1 MVNLKNSNNL
11 HLWFFWLPIV
21 LIFILL
27 PLGAEAKIFDPVST
41 DKSVEYLGM
50 IFGHK
55 IGGLSLGQESNA
67 SQFLN
72 NLFQMF
78 NGVILAVAMF
88 ILSYVSIISTVNTAQ
103 EGQVMGKKWSSIWIP
118 LRSTIGLLLLAPVP
132 GSGYSSL
139 QVVIM
144 WIVLNG
150 IGAADQ
156 MWSFVLNNL
165 SQGISATQKDEIN
178 RKDVIKLSKQGTV
191 LAKNLFDSLVCVAII
206 NNNMDPPR
214 GNHIAKKL
222 NYYFPKFTPNPITE
236 PVSIKFGIE
245 EEPSNNIRSSI
256 CGELKISASFSDED
270 LIDPNNTKVQ
280 LNDNQKARIIDFA
293 YRTKIGII
301 NHMISQINHVA
312 ETIGTTKRQKDG
324 SVILNDIYPP
334 GYLYKAIIDYQKS
347 ISALTKQV
355 AMSQVG
361 IPILADKQAISD
373 SVINQ
378 GKAFGWIT
386 AGSYYYLLTQGSLQN
401 LLTTATQEITLTSKP
416 IHSEDETSIRTKLD
430 QATLEGVTGA
440 RITPYKKALNNS
452 QSIANLFNPS
462 GELALNENLQFKTKT
477 ASKFNLSGDHES
489 EDLGSMM
496 QNKFIPDI
504 NKLLENTN
512 NKKLVEL
519 ISPYIK
525 QFSNLNEI
533 VLKDIQHCLSDQH
546 DDPLLSQAIFGVEL
560 MQLSE
565 NFWIGIIMSS
575 FVSSAIAS
583 SLAGSGVSTLITLL
597 PPILIFAGIIWVIG
611 ASFAIYMPM
620 LPYMMFIVTA
630 LGWFILVI
638 EAIVAA
644 PVVALGFIMPSQD
657 ELGKIAPA
665 LGIIANVFL
674 RPVLMVVGLIMAAK
688 LYNTIISMVN
698 MGFKF
703 SFAALQSQTGTTMF
717 AWIVMLI
724 LYSGFIVTL
733 VNKCYAL
740 IYQLPDK
747 VLRWIGVSG
756 EQTDVSSIKETQQSF
771 DQGSKQG
778 MAPMEGTASA
788 AANKL
793 KQNVAAATKKD
804 GSGYNRDN

>member
-11 HLWFFWLPIV
+11 HLWFFWLPIA

-139 QVVIM
+139 QVIIM

-165 SQGISATQKDEIN
+165 SQGISATQRDEIN
-178 RKDVIKLSKQGTV
+178 RKEVIKLSKQGTV

-206 NNNMDPPR
+206 NNNIDPVARP
-214 GNHIAKKL
+214 NTKLKPYFVPELTHI
-222 NYYFPKFTPNPITE
+222 ITE
-236 PVSIKFGIE
+236 PVVIKFGVDKDTNLTRE
-245 EEPSNNIRSSI
+245 NL

-270 LIDPNNTKVQ
+270 LIGPNNTKIN
-280 LNDNQKARIIDFA
+280 LNDIQKAEIINFA
-293 YRTKIGII
+293 YKTKIEII
-301 NHMISQINHVA
+301 NHMINEINPVA
-312 ETIGTTKRQKDG
+312 EAIGSTKRQEDH

-334 GYLYKAIIDYQKS
+334 GYLYRAITYYQKS
-347 ISALTKQV
+347 ISKLTKQV
-355 AMSQVG
+355 AMGRVG
-361 IPILADKQAISD
+361 IPILVDKQAISD

-386 AGSYYYLLTQGSLQN
+386 AGSYYYLLTQGSLKN
-401 LLTTATQEITLTSKP
+401 LLTTATEEITSTSKP
-416 IHSEDETSIRTKLD
+416 VYLNSNENSIQDKL
-430 QATLEGVTGA
+430 TLSRLGIMAST
-440 RITPYKKALNNS
+440 INPYKKALNNS

-462 GELALNENLQFKTKT
+462 GELALNESLQFKTNT

-583 SLAGSGVSTLITLL
+583 TFAGSGVSTLITLL

-644 PVVALGFIMPSQD
+644 PLVALGFIMPSQD
-657 ELGKIAPA
+657 ELGKVAPA

-771 DQGSKQG
+771 EQGSKQG
-778 MAPMEGTASA
+778 MAPMEGAASA

>member
-1 MVNLKNSNNL
+1 MGNLKNSNNF
-11 HLWFFWLPIV
+11 HFWFFWLPIA
-21 LIFILL
+21 LIFIIL

-78 NGVILAVAMF
+78 NGVILAVAIF

-165 SQGISATQKDEIN
+165 SQGISATQRDEIN
-178 RKDVIKLSKQGTV
+178 RKEVIKLSKQGTV
-191 LAKNLFDSLVCVAII
+191 LAKNLFDSLVCVAIM
-206 NNNMDPPR
+206 NNNIDP
-214 GNHIAKKL
+214 IARPDKKL
-222 NYYFPKFTPNPITE
+222 KPYFEPELTHNLINEPI
-236 PVSIKFGIE
+236 VIKFGVDKDTNPTRE
-245 EEPSNNIRSSI
+245 NL

-270 LIDPNNTKVQ
+270 LIAPNNTKVN
-280 LNDNQKARIIDFA
+280 LNDVQKAEIINFA
-293 YRTKIGII
+293 YKTKIHII
-301 NHMISQINHVA
+301 NHMINEINPVA
-312 ETIGTTKRQKDG
+312 EAIGATKRQEDH
-324 SVILNDIYPP
+324 SIILNDIYPS
-334 GYLYKAIIDYQKS
+334 GYLYKAITYYQKS
-347 ISALTKQV
+347 ISKLTKQV
-355 AMSQVG
+355 AMGRVG

-386 AGSYYYLLTQGSLQN
+386 AGSYYYLLTQGSLKN
-401 LLTTATQEITLTSKP
+401 LLTTATEEITLTSKP
-416 IHSEDETSIRTKLD
+416 IHSQDETSIRTKLD
-430 QATLEGVTGA
+430 QSGLGVTGA
-440 RITPYKKALNNS
+440 TISPYKQALNNS
-452 QSIANLFNPS
+452 QFIANLFNPS
-462 GELALNENLQFKTKT
+462 GELALNESLQFKSNA
-477 ASKFNLSGDHES
+477 ASKFNLSGDNDP
-489 EDLGSMM
+489 EDLGTMM
-496 QNKFIPDI
+496 QNNFIPNI

-546 DDPLLSQAIFGVEL
+546 DDPLISQAIFGVEL

-583 SLAGSGVSTLITLL
+583 TFAGSGVSSLITLL

-756 EQTDVSSIKETQQSF
+756 EQTDASSIKETQQSF
-771 DQGSKQG
+771 EQGSKQG